1 MKCRVSQGHAE
12 TLFRWWRKCWYQCMT
27 NLFRITDAKFYIIWL
42 SFIGDIKKTFGCI
55 LGPLGRGR
63 GWPVRRSMPVS
74 TLLRCQ
80 IWSFQVKVY
89 VRRSAGKKWAPRVPP
104 FKVTQGHWKRHGS
117 ISYLWLMLVINGNH
131 WSSMYRFR
139 DKRRFPSK
147 IAIFP
152 LRLYRPH
159 LEFCNGGRAEKART
173 MPRPDGEKWLNK
185 HPFWYNSTTW
195 QKHTDRPT
203 DWQTELMKHHRTL
216 HVMHADPR

>member
-1 MKCRVSQGHAE
+1 MH
-12 TLFRWWRKCWYQCMT
+12 F
-27 NLFRITDAKFYIIWL
+27 
-42 SFIGDIKKTFGCI
+42 
-55 LGPLGRGR
+55 GPLGRGR
-63 GWPVRRSMPVS
+63 GWPVRSMPLS
-74 TLLRCQ
+74 TLPDLVVPGQSLRAEIC
-80 IWSFQVKVY
+80 
-89 VRRSAGKKWAPRVPP
+89 RKKWAPRVPH
-104 FKVTQGHWKRHGS
+104 FMVTQGHWNRHGS
-117 ISYLWLMLVINGNH
+117 IGCLWLMLVINGNH

-152 LRLYRPH
+152 LRLYRPR

-185 HPFWYNSTTW
+185 HSFWYNSTTW